1 MAVSKKNF
9 YLGIDLGTTNSLMS
23 WGKVDLKTKQVEA
36 KLVPITMTS
45 IGSGIVKKEIL
56 PSFVY
61 FRENEVPIVGEYAK
75 AMLVRQSS
83 RVVKSVKNYMGTT
96 KTFNFDGREWKPEEI
111 ASLVLRQIKI
121 SAKDFFG
128 FEPDDVVITVPASFD
143 TDMRAATIRA
153 AQLAGFK
160 CTEDDGATRDILL
173 DEPRAALYD
182 FINRQN
188 REEIPSSLIDFN
200 EPRNVLVFDLG
211 GGTLDV
217 SFHTAFF
224 NHEKNR
230 VDVDDIA
237 ISRYTRIGGDD
248 FDNLLADRFVEKFRK
263 KVDIDSLNE
272 IEKEMLRAKFVSFA
286 EQIKVELTSEIE
298 NKRFFGKPVENVT
311 VNLLRGNV
319 WDNRT
324 FEYDLSKREYDEIIS
339 PLLGENFTLAD
350 VDKFGHID
358 YSKAENVIYPILD
371 VLHKAK
377 RKLGGIMPQVHA
389 VLLNGGM
396 TKVHAVR
403 ERLATFFGIEPL
415 TLGDPDKAV
424 ARGATSYHYLLHKE
438 PGFKPKIVTSETI
451 GIRTVGK
458 TVQHLVPAGTV
469 LPYKSPI
476 IKGFRV
482 FYENIDY
489 FDLIFYRGERKDI
502 EPPNKELLKRRI
514 YFARPLRKGEEIA
527 IIVKVSRDKVLS
539 FEGWLKDD
547 PTKTKFT
554 VEVVTDKK

>member
-9 YLGIDLGTTNSLMS
+9 YLAIDLGTTNSLMS

-75 AMLVRQSS
+75 AMLVRQAS
-83 RVVKSVKNYMGTT
+83 RVIKSVKNYMGST
-96 KTFNFDGREWKPEEI
+96 KTFSFDGRDWKPEEI
-111 ASLVLRQIKI
+111 SSLILRQIKI

-143 TDMRAATIRA
+143 TDMRAATIKA
-153 AQLAGFK
+153 AQLAGFRT
-160 CTEDDGATRDILL
+160 TEDDGSQRDILL

-188 REEIPSSLIDFN
+188 REEIPSSLIDFA

-217 SFHTAFF
+217 SYHQAFY
-224 NHEKNR
+224 NPEKNR
-230 VDVDDIA
+230 VEVDDIA
-237 ISRYTRIGGDD
+237 ISRYTRLGGDD
-248 FDNLLADRFVEKFRK
+248 FDELLAQRFIEKFRK
-263 KVDIDSLNE
+263 KVDIDSLND
-272 IEKEMLRAKFVSFA
+272 IEKEILRAKFLSFA
-286 EQIKVELTSEIE
+286 EQIKVELTTEIE

-339 PLLGENFTLAD
+339 PLLGENFTLSD
-350 VDKFGHID
+350 VDKFGQID
-358 YSKAENVIYPILD
+358 YSKAENVIYPVLD

-377 RKLGGIMPQVHA
+377 RKLGGTPIVHA

-403 ERLATFFGIEPL
+403 ERLANFFGIEPL

-424 ARGATSYHYLLHKE
+424 ARGATSYHYHLHKE
-438 PGFKPKIVTSETI
+438 PDFRPKIVTSETI

-482 FYENIDY
+482 YYDNIDY

-502 EPPNKELLKRRI
+502 EPPNKELLKRRV
-514 YFARPLRKGEEIA
+514 YFPRPLRKGEEIA
-527 IIVKVSRDKVLS
+527 VVVKVSRDKICS

-547 PTKTKFT
+547 PLKTKFT

>member
-1 MAVSKKNF
+1 MAVKKNF

-23 WGKVDLKTKQVEA
+23 WGKVDLKTKQVES

-75 AMLVRQSS
+75 AMLVRQAS
-83 RVVKSVKNYMGTT
+83 RVVKSVKNHVGST
-96 KTFNFDGREWKPEEI
+96 KTFDFDGREWKPEEI
-111 ASLVLRQIKI
+111 ASLILRQIKI
-121 SAKDFFG
+121 SARDFFG

-143 TDMRAATIRA
+143 TDMRAATCRA
-153 AQLAGFK
+153 AKLAGFK
-160 CTEDDGATRDILL
+160 TTEDDGSSRDFLL

-188 REEIPSSLIDFN
+188 REEIPSSLIDFA
-200 EPRNVLVFDLG
+200 EPRYVLVFDLG

-217 SFHTAFF
+217 SYHKAFF
-224 NHEKNR
+224 NHERNR
-230 VDVDDIA
+230 VEVDDIA
-237 ISRYTRIGGDD
+237 ISRYTRLGGDD
-248 FDNLLADRFVEKFRK
+248 FDELLADRFIEKFRR
-263 KVDIDSLNE
+263 KVNIDNLNE
-272 IEKEMLRAKFVSFA
+272 IERDILRAKFLSFA
-286 EQIKVELTSEIE
+286 EQIKVELTTEIE

-339 PLLGENFTLAD
+339 PLLGDNFSLND
-350 VDKFGHID
+350 VDKFGYID

-377 RKLGGIMPQVHA
+377 RKSGSMPPVDA

-403 ERLATFFGIEPL
+403 ERLAKFFGIEPL

-424 ARGATSYHYLLHKE
+424 ARGATSYHYLLHKD
-438 PGFKPKIVTSETI
+438 PSFRPKAITPETI

-469 LPYKSPI
+469 LPYKSPV

-482 FYENIDY
+482 FYDNIDY

-502 EPPNKELLKRRI
+502 EPPNKELLKRRV
-514 YFARPLRKGEEIA
+514 YFPRPLRKGEEIA
-527 IIVKVSRDKVLS
+527 VVVKVSRDKICS

-547 PTKTKFT
+547 PLKTKFT
-554 VEVVTDKK
+554 VEVVTDRH

>member
-1 MAVSKKNF
+1 MAVKKKNF

-75 AMLVRQSS
+75 AMMVRQAS
-83 RVVKSVKNYMGTT
+83 RVVKSVKNFMGTT

-111 ASLVLRQIKI
+111 ASLILRQIKI

-143 TDMRAATIRA
+143 TDMRAATVRA
-153 AQLAGFK
+153 SQLAGFR
-160 CTEDDGATRDILL
+160 CIEDDGAARDFLL

-188 REEIPSSLIDFN
+188 REEIPSSLIDFA
-200 EPRNVLVFDLG
+200 EPRYVLVFDLG

-217 SFHTAFF
+217 SYHKAFF
-224 NHEKNR
+224 NPAKNR
-230 VDVDDIA
+230 VEVDDIA
-237 ISRYTRIGGDD
+237 ISRYTRLGGDD
-248 FDNLLADRFVEKFRK
+248 FDELLADRFIEKFRR
-263 KVDIDSLNE
+263 KVDIDALNE
-272 IEKEMLRAKFVSFA
+272 IEREILRAKFVSFA
-286 EQIKVELTSEIE
+286 EQIKVELTMEIE

-324 FEYDLSKREYDEIIS
+324 FEYDLSKREYDEIIA
-339 PLLGENFTLAD
+339 PLLGENFSLND
-350 VDKFGHID
+350 VDKFGYID
-358 YSKAENVIYPILD
+358 YSKAENIIYPILD

-377 RKLGGIMPQVHA
+377 RKSGAMPQVDA

-403 ERLATFFGIEPL
+403 ERLAKFFGLEPL

-424 ARGATSYHYLLHKE
+424 ARGATSYHYHLHKE
-438 PGFKPKIVTSETI
+438 PGFRPRVVTSETI

-469 LPYKSPI
+469 LPYKSPV

-482 FYENIDY
+482 FYDNIDY

-502 EPPNKELLKRRI
+502 EPPNVELLKRRV
-514 YFARPLRKGEEIA
+514 YFPRPLRKGEEIA
-527 IIVKVSRDKVLS
+527 VVVKVSRDKICS

-547 PTKTKFT
+547 PLKTKFT